1 MVNLQDSL
9 QMQEQASS
17 GREKMYRQE
26 ISSLRRRLEQ
36 SDNRHEDLAESFGQA
51 TKPLLRQIETLQSS
65 VREVTSVQE
74 RVEQSM
80 SERLEVA
87 HSLAQVQERERS
99 L

>member
-17 GREKMYRQE
+17 GREEMYRQE
-26 ISSLRRRLEQ
+26 ISSLRLEQ
-36 SDNRHEDLAESFGQA
+36 SDNRHEDLAESAGQA